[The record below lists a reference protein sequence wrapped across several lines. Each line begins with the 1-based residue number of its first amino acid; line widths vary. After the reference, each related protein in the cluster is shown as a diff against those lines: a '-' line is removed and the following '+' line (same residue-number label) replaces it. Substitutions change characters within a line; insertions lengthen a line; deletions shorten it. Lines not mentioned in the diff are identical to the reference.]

1 MQRAFLL
8 LFLLP
13 SLAFSQV
20 FKSNESNKPSSFNQ
34 LQAEFE
40 TYKEQNDLSKTKGWK
55 WYKRWEAHYEQRV
68 PLNGNIADPAIFLA
82 EVKKIQAEKNVSNRK
97 TSGNWIPFGPSEL
110 PPSIDQITSHGMG
123 RINCIAF
130 HPTDSATIF
139 VGVAQGGVWKSTN
152 SGQSWTP
159 LTDNLPIIR
168 ISDIAIDPTNPN
180 TMYISVGDYA
190 YLGIS
195 LKSDGRNRHTH
206 YGIGVYKTVDGGN
219 TWTETGLNLAQ
230 NSLDQSLIRRV
241 IVNPTSP
248 QELVAVG
255 ISGIYKSY
263 DAGTNWTKKDSS
275 IIWDLENNPKNAKTL
290 FASTG
295 FISVLNEGD
304 AGILKSTNFGE
315 TWTLLTTGIPT
326 KTAQRVEL
334 AVSPVDTNYVYA
346 ITCGLD
352 RGFEGFYRSI
362 NNGTT
367 WTKQY
372 SGASGLN
379 LLGWDNSSGGGGQ
392 GTYDLAIV
400 ADGNSRDKVY
410 VGGINMWGTSNG
422 GTTWDGMSYWLPYY
436 GEYLHADQHQF
447 KYHALTNSYFVTND
461 GGLYRTHNPV
471 IGSWASANSD
481 PNYSW
486 PTHWKFLGSGMQISS
501 FYRLAIR
508 NKFGDVITGA
518 QDNSTFYRTNNNW
531 VNMIGGDGMDC
542 ALHPT
547 DTNILYGSSQ
557 YGNLVQSFDGGL
569 TFDYLNA
576 GNGENGEWTTP
587 FKLDPTTPEVIYAGY
602 ENMHVSLD
610 EGFSFTPISNFPNM
624 KNGSGA
630 VISNFDFCE
639 SNPSYLYVA
648 KRIVH
653 QQNEPMKFY
662 VTTNSGIA
670 WANRT
675 AGLPDSLYCTSIS
688 VDNSNPQTA
697 WACFSGFA
705 SGVKVF
711 KTTDAGATWTNVS
724 MNLPNIPVNKVL
736 HQHGSTSNVVYIGT
750 DAGVYYTYDG
760 LGKWQLYSSLLPN
773 VIVTDLE
780 IHTDS
785 NKLFASTFG
794 RGIWMTD
801 LVDIN
806 VGINNANPLSKFEFN
821 LFPNKNNGEFK
832 ILGTNINSDNVTI
845 SIVNI
850 IGQEI
855 SKENV
860 KISNG
865 QLDKSYKLN
874 LLPGEYFYRVQSG
887 KYSVVKKFLVE

>member
-13 SLAFSQV
+13 SIAFSQV
-20 FKSNESNKPSSFNQ
+20 FKSNDSNKPSSFSQ
-34 LQAEFE
+34 LQSEFE
-40 TYKEQNDLSKTKGWK
+40 AYKNSHDLSKTKGWK

-68 PLNGNIADPAIFLA
+68 PLNGKIADPSVFLQ
-82 EVKKIQAEKNVSNRK
+82 EVKKIQAEKNIANKRA
-97 TSGNWIPFGPSEL
+97 SGNWIPYGPSEL
-110 PPSIDQITSHGMG
+110 PPSVDQITSHGMG
-123 RINCIAF
+123 RINCITF

-168 ISDIAIDPTNPN
+168 ISDIAIDPNNTN
-180 TMYISVGDYA
+180 TMYISVGDYG
-190 YLGIS
+190 YLGVS
-195 LKSDGRNRHTH
+195 LKADGRKRHTH
-206 YGIGVYKTVDGGN
+206 YGIGVYKTIDGGA
-219 TWTETGLNLAQ
+219 TWTETGLNLAL
-230 NSLDQSLIRRV
+230 NTLDESLIRRV
-241 IVNPTSP
+241 IVNPSNS

-255 ISGIYKSY
+255 ISGIWKSY
-263 DAGTNWTKKDSS
+263 NGGTTWAKKNSS
-275 IIWDLENNPKNAKTL
+275 IIWDLESNPKNAKTL

-295 FISVLNEGD
+295 FIGTLNEGD
-304 AGILKSTNFGE
+304 AGVLKSVNFGE
-315 TWTLLTTGIPT
+315 SWTLLTTGIPT
-326 KTAQRVEL
+326 QMAQRVEL
-334 AVSPVDTNYVYA
+334 AVSPVDTNYIYA

-352 RGFEGFYRSI
+352 RGLEGFYRSI
-362 NNGTT
+362 NNGVT

-372 SGASGLN
+372 DGATGLN
-379 LLGWDNSSGGGGQ
+379 LLGWDNSTGGGGQ

-400 ADGNSRDKVY
+400 ADGNVRDKVY
-410 VGGINMWGTSNG
+410 VGGINMWGTNDG
-422 GTTWDGMSYWLPYY
+422 GATWDGMSYWLPYF

-447 KYHALTNSYFVTND
+447 KYHALTNTYFVSND

-471 IGSWASANSD
+471 IGSWANANSD
-481 PNYSW
+481 PNYHW

-501 FYRLAIR
+501 FYRLSLR
-508 NKFGDVITGA
+508 QKFGDVITGA
-518 QDNSTFYRTNNNW
+518 QDNSTFYRSNNKW

-547 DTNILYGSSQ
+547 DTDILYGSSQ
-557 YGNLVQSFDGGL
+557 YGNIVQSFDAGL
-569 TFDYLNA
+569 SFNSLNIA
-576 GNGENGEWTTP
+576 NGENGEWTTP
-587 FKLDPTTPEVIYAGY
+587 FKLDPNVPEIIYAGY
-602 ENMHVSLD
+602 ENMHVSVD
-610 EGFSFTPISNFPNM
+610 EGFSFTPISSFPEM
-624 KNGSGA
+624 SSGVGA
-630 VISNFDFCE
+630 VISSFDFCE
-639 SNPSYLYVA
+639 SNPSFIYVA

-662 VTTNSGIA
+662 VTVNSGTT

-688 VDNSNPQTA
+688 VDNNNPQTA

-705 SGVKVF
+705 SGIKVF
-711 KTTDAGATWTNVS
+711 KTIDAGATWTNIS
-724 MNLPNIPVNKVL
+724 MNLPNIPVNTVL
-736 HQHGSTSNVVYIGT
+736 HQHNSAKNTVYIGT

-780 IHTDS
+780 IHADS

-801 LVDIN
+801 LVDVN
-806 VGINNANPLSKFEFN
+806 VGVNANPLSKFELK
-821 LFPNKNNGEFK
+821 LFPNKNNGEFR
-832 ILGTNINSDNVTI
+832 IQGNNIQSDYVNV

-850 IGQEI
+850 IGKEMN
-855 SKENV
+855 KENV
-860 KISNG
+860 KLTNG
-865 QLDKSYKLN
+865 KLDKSYNLD